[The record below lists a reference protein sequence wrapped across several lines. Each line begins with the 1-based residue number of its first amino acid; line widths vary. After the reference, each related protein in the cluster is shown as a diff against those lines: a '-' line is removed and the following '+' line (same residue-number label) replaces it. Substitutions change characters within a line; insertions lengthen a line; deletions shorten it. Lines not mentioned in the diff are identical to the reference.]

1 MSRDLQTA
9 VLSTLKNL
17 QGLEPLKQL
26 FWQYL
31 NYDRVNQP
39 LPRQGWGEGA
49 RQALA
54 EDPVLF
60 ADANGFHILYCRLAA
75 NRLRL
80 TDERTVVNR
89 LLREHPY
96 ALFIFSDQSQ
106 TRWQKYLPQ

>member
-31 NYDRVNQP
+31 NYDRVNQS
-39 LPRQGWGEGA
+39 LPRRDWGEGA

-60 ADANGFHILYCRLAA
+60 ADANGFHILYCRLALA
-75 NRLRL
+75 VLQSIQMTPRDNHFKLAL
-80 TDERTVVNR
+80 IND
-89 LLREHPY
+89 LLES
-96 ALFIFSDQSQ
+96 L
-106 TRWQKYLPQ
+106 